1 MDIKTIE
8 NYKKAGRIAAEAL
21 EFGKS
26 LIKKNASMLEVCEKT
41 EDRIFSLGGKPAF
54 PVQISLNHIAAHYCP
69 EQDDNIILND
79 QLACIDVGVH
89 IDGCIGDN
97 AATID
102 LSGNNKEIVE
112 ASKKALDEAI
122 KVIAPGVML
131 GEIGRVIHE
140 AITSYG
146 FSPVRNLS
154 GHGLSKYN
162 IHDKPTIPNFDT
174 GDKTKL
180 QKGIVIAVEPFASSG
195 AGIVH
200 ETGTASVF
208 SMVTKKPV
216 RSPITR
222 EVLREIE
229 SYDGLPFSK
238 RWLTKKFGAKAN
250 FALRDLLQ
258 LDIIRGYPP
267 LSDIQKGLVSQAE
280 HSLLID
286 DEVIILTR
294 S

>member
-1 MDIKTIE
+1 M
-8 NYKKAGRIAAEAL
+8 
-21 EFGKS
+21 
-26 LIKKNASMLEVCEKT
+26 
-41 EDRIFSLGGKPAF
+41 
-54 PVQISLNHIAAHYCP
+54 
-69 EQDDNIILND
+69 
-79 QLACIDVGVH
+79 
-89 IDGCIGDN
+89 
-97 AATID
+97 
-102 LSGNNKEIVE
+102 
-112 ASKKALDEAI
+112 
-122 KVIAPGVML
+122 IAPGVML